1 MNWYSRPVCN
11 SRSFHSWEGKL
22 GLFWRFFLS
31 KEVFLK
37 QSFNSLYTF
46 NDQIA
51 SEHGG
56 TLHTFFKLCPLK
68 INGQSLKKVCKVPP
82 CRAQNS
88 PFSIKYYTLLSRFT
102 YSFRRNLLNVIW
114 NALRFISF
122 YALLSYR
129 LNHLNDDLHEPIC

>member
-22 GLFWRFFLS
+22 GLFWRNWRFFLS

-56 TLHTFFKLCPLK
+56 TLRTFFKLCPLT
-68 INGQSLKKVCKVPP
+68 IALTEFEKKCVKYRHDSVARSNRLISKVLPWP
-82 CRAQNS
+82 HKSWCIEVPHN
-88 PFSIKYYTLLSRFT
+88 
-102 YSFRRNLLNVIW
+102 W
-114 NALRFISF
+114 NFYQTTLRFIRMRKF
-122 YALLSYR
+122 GQIWI
-129 LNHLNDDLHEPIC
+129 NFQIG